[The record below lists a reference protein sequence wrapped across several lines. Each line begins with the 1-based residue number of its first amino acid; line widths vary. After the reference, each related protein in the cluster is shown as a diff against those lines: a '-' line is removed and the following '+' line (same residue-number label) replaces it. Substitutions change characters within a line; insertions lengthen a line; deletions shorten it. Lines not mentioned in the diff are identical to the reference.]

1 MKSSLPHKQKKST
14 SSPAAES
21 VVPEKKL
28 SLKQKKKIHPPASK
42 SSCDKQIG
50 GKRRTAYFTSPRELA
65 ISRAMHQREIKAICI
80 YPNLSAGKLARHW
93 METALHSIL
102 PHTHVQIEY
111 FSYAL
116 LIAEEIS
123 WESVSPQS
131 QHHIILIVGDGGQPL
146 EPKFRHSLHE
156 LMAHHHG
163 DHSLVLFRD
172 LDPEPSL
179 NTQTIINFLAA
190 LAHRHQCELRAMNGH
205 GDPIDCY
212 RHPRLLLQ
220 K

>member
-1 MKSSLPHKQKKST
+1 MKSPLPHKQKKPASSLAAST
-14 SSPAAES
+14 
-21 VVPEKKL
+21 VPEIKI
-28 SLKQKKKIHPPASK
+28 SPTQKKKSHPPIPKTPRIKKIGSK
-42 SSCDKQIG
+42 KE
-50 GKRRTAYFTSPRELA
+50 RNAYFTSSRELA
-65 ISRAMHQREIKAICI
+65 ISRAMHQSEIKAICI
-80 YPNLSAGKLARHW
+80 YPNITAGKLARHW
-93 METALHSIL
+93 METALHAIL

-116 LIAEEIS
+116 LIQEEIS
-123 WESVSPQS
+123 WESISSHS

-146 EPKFRHSLHE
+146 EPRFRHSLHE

-163 DHSLVLFRD
+163 HHSLVLFRD

-179 NTQTIINFLAA
+179 NTQTIINYLSA

-205 GDPIDCY
+205 GEPIDCY